1 MFTAQEIETAERSVL
16 SADCELGKRS
26 AMRCVSLVID
36 ITKCP
41 LALILTENVL
51 WIMKSYTYDK

>member
-26 AMRCVSLVID
+26 ATRCVFLVID

-51 WIMKSYTYDK
+51 